1 MSMGIRMQT
10 EYGLS
15 LVVVAPVLHDA
26 QPQKPVEDKRDGD
39 HGTVVVIGSGRQQF
53 GGCNR
58 RPNAPNHH
66 GGACVS
72 PDPRDFFPDES
83 APNEVVSTPGKSA
96 SK

>member
-10 EYGLS
+10 DYGLN
-15 LVVVAPVLHDA
+15 LVVSAPVLYDA
-26 QPQKPVEDKRDGD
+26 QPQKPVEEKRDPND
-39 HGTVVVIGSGRQQF
+39 HGTVVVIGSGRPQT

-72 PDPRDFFPDES
+72 PDPRDFFPDDD
-83 APNEVVSTPGKSA
+83 APKAVPPG
-96 SK
+96 SKKTAQ